1 MLGKNLKTYIE
12 NQKDNVIILC
22 KQELAYMERH
32 KDFFKDVANQKE
44 MVEKEGTARF
54 ANAAIER
61 CSKETDETLA
71 VETAV
76 FLNEPVLY
84 LKKHRKEYVYIAS
97 DWFDIIGVDGIALEL
112 DDVFGHY
119 NSMLGL
125 KVQKKYGPAIQTG
138 LSELLEGDGKGEIL
152 FDGNEGIWD
161 VNFPL
166 NDVPGFREEMPLME
180 AFVKIYEVLFALQEK
195 LEKMS

>member
-12 NQKDNVIILC
+12 NQKDTIIILC
-22 KQELAYMERH
+22 KQEIAYLERY
-32 KDFFKDVANQKE
+32 KDFFKD
-44 MVEKEGTARF
+44 
-54 ANAAIER
+54 
-61 CSKETDETLA
+61 A
-71 VETAV
+71 VIKKKLLKKRVPPVLPMHLLNGAV
-76 FLNEPVLY
+76 RKPMRRLQWKRRFLNEPVLY

-97 DWFDIIGVDGIALEL
+97 DWFGIIGVDGIALEL

-138 LSELLEGDGKGEIL
+138 LSELLEGDGKGEIV

-166 NDVPGFREEMPLME
+166 NDVPGFKEEMPLME

>member
-12 NQKDNVIILC
+12 NQKDTVIILC

-44 MVEKEGTARF
+44 MVEKEGTVRF
-54 ANAAIER
+54 ADAAIER
-61 CSKETDETLA
+61 CNKETDETLA

-76 FLNEPVLY
+76 FLNETVLY